1 MKPLICIDVGAG
13 TLKLAEFAVQTDGT
27 LQLCRYAIEPLPKTE
42 DGPESKAA
50 VSAAIGKVLAEHKIR
65 GRGVEVNLCLPSHQV
80 FTKPLRTPP
89 VEGTKVGQIIRYEAQ
104 ENVPF
109 PLDEVRWD
117 YQILGTAESGELDVL
132 LMALKTEVVEAA
144 TDVCRQH
151 KLRLQIIDGSI
162 TALRNAFM
170 HNYGEMEECSLLL
183 SIGARSTNVLF
194 IRGTTFYART
204 INIGAHSITEGFAQE
219 AGISLEQAEQFKV
232 ENGYVHLGGSFE
244 ESQDP
249 YQAIVSKVARNVM
262 TRLHQQV
269 AQTIQFYR
277 AQQAGPAPKRVY
289 LAGGGGALSYTAD
302 FIQDKL
308 QLPVEFF
315 NPFRN
320 VKVDDKLDGEKLAA
334 VAHSM
339 GELVGLGL
347 RNVTVGMTEFNL
359 LPQREQ
365 ISRQIDRRSPYAIA
379 AIFCV
384 GLIFTV
390 LGVHDMR
397 LAEKRVDVADAMEKA
412 APEIPALIEKIET
425 AVKEADKGRVRAEA
439 MMGAF
444 DSRHIWINLLAALRE
459 SMLQIEPHVKITGFL
474 AAPNAPRSILRMD
487 QYPAGLVAAQ
497 VRPWKELSI
506 ETNSFHRSQHG
517 FTNGTPVKFFGVPP
531 NAAAA
536 LGGTNVF
543 FTGGRETN
551 IFSIHRNEQD
561 AASGADPV
569 IFKEE
574 DVQVQ
579 ITPGTSRLIFPGHK
593 FRKGNAVRFSTGPR
607 PGVARQVSTEAE
619 YFVSKVSDDVF
630 TLHTAATPNATNQIF
645 FASPGRAGQYSI
657 STNAAAANG
666 PAGADANAT
675 RGVPLI
681 DIITHQ
687 VQWAKHGFAPGQAVK
702 FSGSPAALPEES
714 QPVPADRSYYVKV
727 IDANTFTLHTAH
739 VVVERNQ
746 VMFTLPDP
754 AARFTLSG
762 VPGYFAVDSPRPK
775 EPPQF
780 EGVLNTITAM
790 GGTYALEAVTGKVI
804 YVGLVGKDVKKDAIT
819 EQVLQELAPL
829 RDLKNLD
836 VWLNPYIEEVN
847 QPAYFAQLD
856 GFRKTNVP
864 TCSVNLAV
872 PTTLWVRSL
881 SPPELKQPAAAAK
894 AGAAPAGQPPITELA
909 LKVRARSLEG
919 YYTDANLHY
928 ANMVVEA
935 IAKNPYFAAAGGQ
948 PQPAG
953 APRADTGTRMSG
965 NLQKVGDKPFLFEFD
980 VTLLLG
986 KPIPLQEGATGIAAA
1001 AGGAGAPAAPAGGTG
1016 VAPPG
1021 KSF

>member
-42 DGPESKAA
+42 DGLMSKAA

-80 FTKPLRTPP
+80 FAKPLRTPP
-89 VEGTKVGQIIRYEAQ
+89 VEGAKVGQIIRYEAQ

-379 AIFCV
+379 IDRVGDGDLAIGQGAQRGAHHGLGIAQHRIHDAQQFISAVFTRQRFQPLPSAAVGSHLGAQIAHALAGRADIGHDDGLDRRV
-384 GLIFTV
+384 GLS
-390 LGVHDMR
+390 G
-397 LAEKRVDVADAMEKA
+397 
-412 APEIPALIEKIET
+412 
-425 AVKEADKGRVRAEA
+425 AVKPDGRDTQALTVNLCHRA
-439 MMGAF
+439 
-444 DSRHIWINLLAALRE
+444 
-459 SMLQIEPHVKITGFL
+459 
-474 AAPNAPRSILRMD
+474 
-487 QYPAGLVAAQ
+487 
-497 VRPWKELSI
+497 
-506 ETNSFHRSQHG
+506 
-517 FTNGTPVKFFGVPP
+517 
-531 NAAAA
+531 
-536 LGGTNVF
+536 
-543 FTGGRETN
+543 
-551 IFSIHRNEQD
+551 
-561 AASGADPV
+561 
-569 IFKEE
+569 
-574 DVQVQ
+574 
-579 ITPGTSRLIFPGHK
+579 
-593 FRKGNAVRFSTGPR
+593 
-607 PGVARQVSTEAE
+607 
-619 YFVSKVSDDVF
+619 
-630 TLHTAATPNATNQIF
+630 
-645 FASPGRAGQYSI
+645 
-657 STNAAAANG
+657 
-666 PAGADANAT
+666 
-675 RGVPLI
+675 
-681 DIITHQ
+681 
-687 VQWAKHGFAPGQAVK
+687 
-702 FSGSPAALPEES
+702 
-714 QPVPADRSYYVKV
+714 
-727 IDANTFTLHTAH
+727 
-739 VVVERNQ
+739 
-746 VMFTLPDP
+746 
-754 AARFTLSG
+754 
-762 VPGYFAVDSPRPK
+762 
-775 EPPQF
+775 
-780 EGVLNTITAM
+780 ITARCGATDIGPM
-790 GGTYALEAVTGKVI
+790 RAH
-804 YVGLVGKDVKKDAIT
+804 
-819 EQVLQELAPL
+819 
-829 RDLKNLD
+829 
-836 VWLNPYIEEVN
+836 
-847 QPAYFAQLD
+847 
-856 GFRKTNVP
+856 
-864 TCSVNLAV
+864 
-872 PTTLWVRSL
+872 
-881 SPPELKQPAAAAK
+881 AAK
-894 AGAAPAGQPPITELA
+894 AQ
-909 LKVRARSLEG
+909 
-919 YYTDANLHY
+919 
-928 ANMVVEA
+928 
-935 IAKNPYFAAAGGQ
+935 
-948 PQPAG
+948 
-953 APRADTGTRMSG
+953 
-965 NLQKVGDKPFLFEFD
+965 
-980 VTLLLG
+980 
-986 KPIPLQEGATGIAAA
+986 
-1001 AGGAGAPAAPAGGTG
+1001 
-1016 VAPPG
+1016 
-1021 KSF
+1021 